1 MRSAFYRACF
11 PAAKQAR
18 KPVWRVHQL
27 PDGLN
32 FPTAGGHALEAVE
45 QHHRCKARAG
55 GIYRWQES
63 VGNHLFQPDEY
74 LLPADLVSLALAEM
88 EILLET
94 AQGWNGRSSRD
105 SERRSSCQPNT
116 DVSCRTP
123 PKTKLRRGSHI

>member
-1 MRSAFYRACF
+1 MGLTDTLVF
-11 PAAKQAR
+11 PQDWDKGCNPETITIDVERVQKEYIDGK
-18 KPVWRVHQL
+18 KP
-27 PDGLN
+27 
-32 FPTAGGHALEAVE
+32 LEIIV
-45 QHHRCKARAG
+45 
-55 GIYRWQES
+55 S
-63 VGNHLFQPDEY
+63 NLTEY
-74 LLPADLVSLALAEM
+74 LLLANLVSLALAEM